1 MTDRP
6 AARDIS
12 TVPGG
17 PARGARLARLDE
29 IADNGSQVFT
39 FTDGDKRFEMF
50 LHRLGDRVVA
60 YENSCP
66 HLYLPL
72 DWQRGKFLSAAGD
85 SFICS
90 SHGARFR
97 PDDGFCVAGP
107 CAGAWL
113 RPVAIQLRDGE
124 IFVA

>member
-1 MTDRP
+1 MSPRP
-6 AARDIS
+6 EPRDLGN
-12 TVPGG
+12 VPGA
-17 PARGARLARLDE
+17 PPRGSLLARVAE
-29 IADNGSQVFT
+29 IADNESRVFI

-50 LHRLGDRVVA
+50 LHRLGDAIVA

-72 DWQRGKFLSAAGD
+72 DWRPGRFLSAAGAE
-85 SFICS
+85 FICS

-97 PDDGFCVAGP
+97 PADGFCTAGP
-107 CAGAWL
+107 CAGVWL
-113 RPVAIQLRDGE
+113 RPIAIHVENGE